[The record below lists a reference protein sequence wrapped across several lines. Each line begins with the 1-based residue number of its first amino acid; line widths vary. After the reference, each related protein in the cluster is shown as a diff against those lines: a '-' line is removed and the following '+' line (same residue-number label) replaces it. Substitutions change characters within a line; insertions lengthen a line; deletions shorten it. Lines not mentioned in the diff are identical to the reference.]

1 MKMVF
6 PFEIKYNG
14 EYFSQNKVVS
24 VDEKD
29 VKDLVSIGGKVL
41 EEVANS
47 PPNLPNKTRRGSKK

>member
-14 EYFSQNKVVS
+14 EYFSQGAVVS

-29 VKDLVSIGGKVL
+29 VKELISVGGKVL
-41 EEVANS
+41 EESDVS
-47 PPNLPNKTRRGSKK
+47 PPSFPTRTRRVSKK